1 MLWVRQEGRTYDR
14 GMTQHPDPLSRRD
27 RQQQT
32 REALIVAARAV
43 FSVEGYHAATLE
55 RIAREAGFSKGAVYS
70 NFAAKSDL
78 FLATLDKNM
87 ESAHGDFQ
95 DPFQREAGPASTGRD
110 AVAREGFPQEAAQGF
125 ALATL
130 EFIASA
136 ARDSTLAP
144 QLHQRLGALLE
155 RYGDIARQ
163 AGPEGEQ
170 LPAEQVG
177 ILLAALDQG
186 AGLLL
191 IAGDILPDPA
201 VFTQGMRRLLDPARA
216 ASEAA
221 DGS

>member
-1 MLWVRQEGRTYDR
+1 MGSYDR
-14 GMTQHPDPLSRRD
+14 GMTQPPDPLTRRD

-87 ESAHGDFQ
+87 ESADGDFQ
-95 DPFQREAGPASTGRD
+95 DPFQGEAGPASTGRA
-110 AVAREGFPQEAAQGF
+110 AVRREGFPQEAAQGF

-136 ARDSTLAP
+136 ARDATLAP
-144 QLHQRLGALLE
+144 QLHQRLGVLLQ
-155 RYGDIARQ
+155 RYSEIARRS
-163 AGPEGEQ
+163 GPEGER
-170 LPAEQVG
+170 LPAEEVG
-177 ILLAALDQG
+177 MLLAALDQG

-191 IAGDILPDPA
+191 IAGDVMPEPA
-201 VFTQGMRRLLDPARA
+201 VFTEGMRRLVDPARSVSSPA
-216 ASEAA
+216 P
-221 DGS
+221 GG